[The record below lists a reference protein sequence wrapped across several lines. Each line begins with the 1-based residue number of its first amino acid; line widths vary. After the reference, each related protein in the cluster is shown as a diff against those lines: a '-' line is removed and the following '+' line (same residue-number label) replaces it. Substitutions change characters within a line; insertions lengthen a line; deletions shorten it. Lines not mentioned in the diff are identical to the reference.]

1 MSQSLINTVFNESLN
16 YLEKMPKTKRK
27 AIGQFFTS
35 AETAI
40 YMASMFSCPKKENLS
55 ILDPG
60 SGSGILTAAVV
71 DRLQNECI
79 PLVKHI
85 QITCYET
92 SKDVL
97 PILKKNL
104 EYIKKSS
111 SILVDYEVIEEN
123 YITSQSNDFN
133 NTVRTNSDSSRFDLI
148 ICNPPYRK
156 LMKNSVEATSMPSL
170 CHGAPNLY
178 FLFTAMGLFNLN
190 KNGEMVVI
198 IPRSW
203 TSGVYFQK
211 FRDYLFK
218 TGTLKQIHLFVSRN
232 KVFEKENVL
241 QEIIIIKMDKSG
253 KNDSVK
259 ITCSNSNSDFNNISS
274 IEIPYSDIV
283 VGPEKYVYLVTSN
296 AELNVLQTLGRW
308 KNTLPS
314 IGLKMRTGLTI
325 DFRNRE
331 YLKNESENETVPLL
345 YPEHIKEGR
354 VVFPV
359 QRKFEY
365 ITTDKKGLLQRNKN
379 YLIVKRFTT
388 KEEKRRLQCG
398 IYLSSN
404 FPEYNQISTQNK
416 VNFIEGIDFDMKKE
430 QVYGLY
436 VLFNSTIYDQYYRI
450 LNGSTQ
456 VNSTEVNAM
465 PVLTLSEI
473 EYLGSKLEQ
482 RNSLSVDICDEIL
495 GEFINK

>member
-1 MSQSLINTVFNESLN
+1 MSRSLVNTVFKETLD
-16 YLEKMPKTKRK
+16 YLEAMPKAKRK
-27 AIGQFFTS
+27 SIGQFFTS

-71 DRLQNECI
+71 DRLQSI

-104 EYIKKSS
+104 EDIKKSS
-111 SILVDYEVIEEN
+111 SILIDYEVIEKN
-123 YITSQSNDFN
+123 YITSQSDDFN
-133 NTVRTNSDSSRFDLI
+133 GTIMANSAPQKYDWI
-148 ICNPPYRK
+148 ISNPPYK
-156 LMKNSVEATSMPSL
+156 KIMKNAVEAISMPSL

-178 FLFTAMGLFNLN
+178 FLFTAMGLFNLD
-190 KNGEMVVI
+190 KNGEMVFI

-203 TSGVYFQK
+203 TSGAYFK
-211 FRDYLFK
+211 RFRDYLFEI
-218 TGTLKQIHLFVSRN
+218 GTLKQIHLFVSRD
-232 KVFEKENVL
+232 KVFEKESVL
-241 QEIIIIKMDKSG
+241 QETIIIKMDKSG

-274 IEIPYSDIV
+274 IEVQYSDIV
-283 VGPEKYVYLVTSN
+283 VGPEKYVYLVTN
-296 AELNVLQTLGRW
+296 NTELKVLQTFNRW
-308 KNTLPS
+308 GNTLPS
-314 IGLKMRTGLTI
+314 IGLKMRTGLTVN
-325 DFRNRE
+325 FRSRE
-331 YLKNESENETVPLL
+331 YLRNEAEKETVPLL
-345 YPEHIKEGR
+345 YPQHIREGY

-398 IYLSSN
+398 IYLSSD
-404 FPEYNQISTQNK
+404 FPEYKQISTQNK
-416 VNFIEGIDFDMKKE
+416 VNFIEGIDFDMNKE

-465 PVLTLSEI
+465 PVPALSEI
-473 EYLGSKLEQ
+473 EYLGSELEK
-482 RNSLSVDICDEIL
+482 RSSLSVSVCDEIL
-495 GEFINK
+495 GGLINE

>member
-1 MSQSLINTVFNESLN
+1 
-16 YLEKMPKTKRK
+16 
-27 AIGQFFTS
+27 
-35 AETAI
+35 
-40 YMASMFSCPKKENLS
+40 
-55 ILDPG
+55 
-60 SGSGILTAAVV
+60 
-71 DRLQNECI
+71 
-79 PLVKHI
+79 
-85 QITCYET
+85 
-92 SKDVL
+92 
-97 PILKKNL
+97 
-104 EYIKKSS
+104 
-111 SILVDYEVIEEN
+111 
-123 YITSQSNDFN
+123 
-133 NTVRTNSDSSRFDLI
+133 
-148 ICNPPYRK
+148 
-156 LMKNSVEATSMPSL
+156 MKNSVEATSMPSL

-211 FRDYLFK
+211 FRDYLFEK
-218 TGTLKQIHLFVSRN
+218 GTLKQIHLFVSRN

-325 DFRNRE
+325 DFRNKV
-331 YLKNESENETVPLL
+331 YLRNESENETVPLL
-345 YPEHIKEGR
+345 YPQHIKEGR

-365 ITTDKKGLLQRNKN
+365 ITTDKNGLLQRNKN

-398 IYLSSN
+398 IYLSSD

-416 VNFIEGIDFDMKKE
+416 FNFIEGIDFDMNKD

-465 PVLTLSEI
+465 PVPTLSEI
-473 EYLGSKLEQ
+473 EYLGL
-482 RNSLSVDICDEIL
+482 
-495 GEFINK
+495 